1 MEITVDEWYAPSV
14 DSTGSYIDHSPK
26 FDVKCPCSSR
36 KKPYARQQFSVHMK
50 TKGHREWL
58 ISLNNNKINYYIENE
73 KLKETVRTQQ
83 MILVRLENELQSKT
97 KQLEDMKGRHV
108 ETANLLD

>member
-1 MEITVDEWYAPSV
+1 MELTVEEWYAPNV
-14 DSTGSYIDHSPK
+14 DSTGTYIDHPPK
-26 FDVKCPCSSR
+26 TDVKCPCSTR
-36 KKPYARQQFSVHMK
+36 QKTYARQQFSAHMK

-58 ISLNNNKINYYIENE
+58 VSLNDNKINYYLENE

-83 MILVRLENELQSKT
+83 MILVRLENELQAKIA
-97 KQLEDMKGRHV
+97 QLEGKARYV